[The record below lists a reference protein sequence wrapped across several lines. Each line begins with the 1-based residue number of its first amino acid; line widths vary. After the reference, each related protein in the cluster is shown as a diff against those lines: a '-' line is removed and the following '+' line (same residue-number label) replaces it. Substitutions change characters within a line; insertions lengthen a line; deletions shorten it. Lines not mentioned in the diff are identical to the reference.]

1 MLSPQTYR
9 TALPDYVPWLL
20 QELTPLGALF
30 ALGALYAIA
39 RRDRWLAIALG
50 LAFALPTAFALA
62 YTIEADPQRYYL
74 IGFGVAAALAGA
86 GASAVVTALPALRR
100 ATYVMLF
107 MLAAVLIVLNRG
119 TFAQRDSN
127 GAQAVIE
134 TVVKK
139 TPQNAVLITPWI
151 DATPLAYGAYVEH
164 RLGNRIVES
173 AWLADDADRVP
184 LWMRTR
190 PVYVVGM
197 LFGSVPGYSL
207 VKIPGSPDLYRVVRS
222 PASPPSRSH

>member
-184 LWMRTR
+184 L
-190 PVYVVGM
+190 
-197 LFGSVPGYSL
+197 
-207 VKIPGSPDLYRVVRS
+207 
-222 PASPPSRSH
+222 